1 VVEVVLSARPAKAV
15 PYLFPDRCP
24 VCGSHAV
31 READASG
38 KLDKARRCTGGLIC
52 SAQAVERL
60 RHLVS
65 RDAFDIEGLGEKQ
78 IEAFYQDGVITRPQD
93 IFALEAY
100 DAASL
105 KKLKDREGW
114 GPTSVRN
121 LFAAINTRRQIT
133 LNRFIYALGIRHVG
147 ESTAKLLARH
157 AGDFTQLRTMIL
169 AAKEADSEA
178 RTQLT
183 AIDGIGP
190 VMADALVDFFTEPHN
205 QEVMDA
211 LLAQVKIEPMEQV
224 VSSSPVA
231 GMTIVFTGALERMT
245 RDEAKA
251 MAERLGAKVSGSVS
265 KKTNLV
271 VAGPGA
277 GSKLAD
283 AQKHGV
289 EVISEDVWFER
300 VGAGH

>member
-1 VVEVVLSARPAKAV
+1 M
-15 PYLFPDRCP
+15 
-24 VCGSHAV
+24 
-31 READASG
+31 
-38 KLDKARRCTGGLIC
+38 
-52 SAQAVERL
+52 
-60 RHLVS
+60 
-65 RDAFDIEGLGEKQ
+65 
-78 IEAFYQDGVITRPQD
+78 
-93 IFALEAY
+93 
-100 DAASL
+100 

-178 RTQLT
+178 RAQLT

-205 QEVMDA
+205 QEVMNA
-211 LLAQVKIEPMEQV
+211 LLAQVTIEPMEQV

-289 EVISEDVWFER
+289 EVISEDAWFER
-300 VGAGH
+300 VGGQG